1 MFCKQSQAAEISYF
15 VESIE
20 NQGNENNGTH
30 TISANAPASSPP
42 PGPSVSVSE
51 DKRINFQNCIINI
64 YLNLAVKF
72 NLLKNTQPHYSYT
85 PKSCLENDSYKL
97 YFDRTILTYI
107 LSITD
112 QTL

>member
-42 PGPSVSVSE
+42 DYQCRFQKIKE
-51 DKRINFQNCIINI
+51 LIFRIA
-64 YLNLAVKF
+64 L
-72 NLLKNTQPHYSYT
+72 
-85 PKSCLENDSYKL
+85 
-97 YFDRTILTYI
+97 
-107 LSITD
+107 
-112 QTL
+112 